1 MSKRI
6 KLILMIAALAVAFVI
21 AFQAFTIHSIKK
33 SQAERFRS
41 HIAVAAQ
48 SFGEYKATGY
58 DFMYEDALMELHS
71 ASSVALLL
79 EEDDSYKGLHGVLL
93 SIVGT
98 HHSFPED
105 LALFTDELYAI
116 LNHFSINHDT
126 EDLYAKL
133 NDIDNTL
140 TGMMMERTVKAE

>member
-6 KLILMIAALAVAFVI
+6 KLILTIATLAVAFVI
-21 AFQAFTIHSIKK
+21 AFQAFTIYNMKK
-33 SQAERFRS
+33 SQEEQFRS

-79 EEDDSYKGLHGVLL
+79 EKDDAYQGLHVVLL
-93 SIVGT
+93 SIAGT

-140 TGMMMERTVKAE
+140 TAMMMERAEKVE

>member
-6 KLILMIAALAVAFVI
+6 KLLMMIAALAVAFVI
-21 AFQAFTIHSIKK
+21 AFQAFTIYNTKEA
-33 SQAERFRS
+33 QEEQFRS
-41 HIAVAAQ
+41 HIALAAQ

-58 DFMYEDALMELHS
+58 DFMYEDALIELHT
-71 ASSVALLL
+71 ASGIARLL
-79 EEDDSYKGLHGVLL
+79 EEDPSYQGLHGVLL

-126 EDLYAKL
+126 EDLYTKL
-133 NDIDNTL
+133 KDIDHTL
-140 TGMMMERTVKAE
+140 TGMMMERAEKVE

>member
-1 MSKRI
+1 MRKRI

-21 AFQAFTIHSIKK
+21 VFQSFTIHNMKK
-33 SQAERFRS
+33 AQEEQFLS
-41 HIAVAAQ
+41 HIALAAQ
-48 SFGEYKATGY
+48 SLGEYQKTGY
-58 DFMYEDALMELHS
+58 EFMYDDALMELHT
-71 ASSVALLL
+71 ASGIARLL
-79 EEDDSYKGLHGVLL
+79 EEDPSYQGLHGVLL

-105 LALFTDELYAI
+105 LSLFTDELYAI

-133 NDIDNTL
+133 KDIDNTL
-140 TGMMMERTVKAE
+140 TGMMMERAEKVD

>member
-1 MSKRI
+1 MAFDRCGIRSYWPYHFP
-6 KLILMIAALAVAFVI
+6 KLHDPHL
-21 AFQAFTIHSIKK
+21 KK
-33 SQAERFRS
+33 EQEEQFSS
-41 HIAVAAQ
+41 HIALAAQ
-48 SFGEYKATGY
+48 RFGEYKETGY

-79 EEDDSYKGLHGVLL
+79 EEDNSYKGLHGVLL

-105 LALFTDELYAI
+105 LVLFTDELYAI

-140 TGMMMERTVKAE
+140 TGMMMERAEKVE